1 MGCTL
6 RSEPVGTRGVQLE
19 FGADA
24 HWMSFTSDMKSSRTN
39 CDNTSGTVI
48 IWDENHADS
57 GNRYNGHGNHN
68 DSAH

>member
-24 HWMSFTSDMKSSRTN
+24 HWMSFTSDMKSPITK
-39 CDNTSGTVI
+39 CDTTSGNVI
-48 IWDENHADS
+48 IRDETHADS
-57 GNRYNGHGNHN
+57 DTRCNGNGNHN
-68 DSAH
+68 GSAH